1 MWFVGGVVGLILGA
15 LAGSFWVALILACL
29 GGFVGRMI
37 ARDRSATRAPD
48 KLPERLPPGGVA
60 RELREL
66 RLKVQMLEV
75 RLGEVEARLAQ
86 GEAAEA
92 AAETVFEPAP
102 EETESRAETVAS
114 PAPVF
119 TPPAD
124 TVTIRVEA
132 PEPSPARTEVE
143 AEADTGSSE
152 TWQPE
157 SRPASR
163 PASEPTSQPVPRP
176 APDDADE
183 IPPRWRETP
192 SPAPEPAAIP
202 WRDRL
207 PAPVSALLF
216 GGNTLVKM
224 GVLIL
229 FLGLAFLLRY
239 TAEHVTVPVEL
250 RYASVALAGA
260 GLLALG
266 WFLRGRRRD
275 YALVLQG
282 TGVGVFYLT
291 TLSAMKFHALLE
303 ASAGFG
309 FLSAVALLGAALAVL
324 QNAAV
329 LAIIAALA
337 GFATPVLTST
347 GGNQMLALFT
357 YLAILDAA
365 IVLVAR
371 FKAWRSL
378 NLIGF
383 VGTFTLA
390 AGWADRHYTHA
401 QYAPVQA
408 FLVLF
413 FLLFTAAGVL
423 FARRTLADSENA
435 LSGDDSLA
443 AQAGAAIRH
452 VGRVDSALVFGT
464 PITAF
469 GLQYLLTEPWEFGPA
484 FSALAFAAFYMV
496 LARWVFSRQQRGLA
510 LLAEAYAIVGVIF
523 GTLAIPLG
531 FEGAW
536 TGAAWAVEGAGMYWL
551 GVRQQRA
558 YSRAFAYLVLVGA
571 TFKLLMAMSIN
582 DAPSGPVLDG
592 STLGP
597 LLLAASAFT
606 MWFLHRRA
614 GLDDDSGW
622 EALPGS
628 LLPWLGAAAL
638 AVLPWQ
644 WFAPPV
650 AAAATAVLAT
660 VFSAAARRFGL
671 PSLDRIASAL
681 QAVAVASFVGT
692 LHRAS
697 AASGAALA
705 GGWESGLAAVV
716 IAVSLLLTAL
726 RRLAHARR
734 QGQGDK
740 AGALALAT
748 GVAGLHLAT
757 LFALDLDV
765 AAILW
770 PFSASLALWGAL
782 RLGLPLLALVAAAL
796 QLVSAGWFL
805 HTGGLIDA
813 GFGQNGM
820 APAGFAHLHFWTP
833 IVFALAAWFCGD
845 RVRAGSVWQEEEPPR
860 NAWCSRAWAQWAPV
874 MWGLGWWLA
883 AWFSEVDR
891 VLEIGR
897 LSAYLPA
904 ATVALAM
911 VTASLLA
918 ALAVWRDW
926 APMGAAT
933 AVALPG
939 LAFAALLGAAA
950 SRSAWLPS
958 EHLGA
963 FAWPLALVGHLRLL
977 HLQRRWLPRRMLNAL
992 HVAGFWLFL
1001 LLAARECLL
1010 RLEVLGEPSSSW
1022 AMLGWVLVPAVVFW
1036 LVSASPLRERWPLA
1050 EYRRAY
1056 LEAACAPVALYLF
1069 AWSLAVNVASAG
1081 DASPLPYLPLLNPLE
1096 LGQWLVLAAL
1106 LLWWRALPE
1115 GSPVRLSD
1123 GAFKALAAAAAWFF
1137 VTGMVLRGCH
1147 HFADVPWRLATQFES
1162 RLAQA
1167 ALSIAWA
1174 VMGVLAMVVGNR
1186 RASRPTWLAGAAL
1199 LGVVVVKLFLFELA
1213 GRGGLYRIVSFIG
1226 VGVLLLIV
1234 GYFAPVPVKR
1244 DAESAKES
1252 A

>member
-1 MWFVGGVVGLILGA
+1 MWIVGVIAGLVIGA
-15 LAGSFWVALILACL
+15 LLESAAAALLLACI
-29 GGFVGRMI
+29 GGFVTRGMGR
-37 ARDRSATRAPD
+37 DKSKGESALKHTAPD
-48 KLPERLPPGGVA
+48 DVQG
-60 RELREL
+60 ELRSLRMKVQTLEL
-66 RLKVQMLEV
+66 RLEQ
-75 RLGEVEARLAQ
+75 VEMQLAQ
-86 GEAAEA
+86 RAQEA
-92 AAETVFEPAP
+92 FPEPD
-102 EETESRAETVAS
+102 AS
-114 PAPVF
+114 P
-119 TPPAD
+119 D
-124 TVTIRVEA
+124 TA
-132 PEPSPARTEVE
+132 PEPEVAVPSPTATL
-143 AEADTGSSE
+143 
-152 TWQPE
+152 
-157 SRPASR
+157 
-163 PASEPTSQPVPRP
+163 ASEPTESKEREEASALVFDLAENPEPVREPAHTPHAPIQPR
-176 APDDADE
+176 ADNE
-183 IPPRWRETP
+183 IPPRWREPVP
-192 SPAPEPAAIP
+192 SEPEPPEVP

-207 PAPVSALLF
+207 PAPISALLF
-216 GGNTLVKM
+216 GGNTLVKL

-229 FLGLAFLLRY
+229 FLGFAFLLRY
-239 TAEHVTVPVEL
+239 TVEHVTVPVEL
-250 RYASVALAGA
+250 RYAGVALAGA

-282 TGVGVFYLT
+282 AGVGVFYLT

-303 ASAGFG
+303 PSMGFA

-324 QNAAV
+324 QNASV

-347 GGNQMLALFT
+347 GGNQMVALFT
-357 YLAILDAA
+357 YLASLDAA

-408 FLVLF
+408 FLILF

-423 FARRTLADSENA
+423 FARRTLADSTNA
-435 LSGDDSLA
+435 QSSDGSLA

-469 GLQYLLTEPWEFGPA
+469 GLQYLLTELWEFGPA
-484 FSALAFAAFYMV
+484 FSALAFAAFYLL
-496 LARWVFSRQQRGLA
+496 LARWVFSREQRGLA
-510 LLAEAYAIVGVIF
+510 LLAEAYAIVAVIF

-571 TFKLLMAMSIN
+571 TLKLLAAMSLN
-582 DAPSGPVLDG
+582 AAVDAPLLEG

-606 MWFLHRRA
+606 MWRLHRRA
-614 GLDDDSGW
+614 GFDDDSSW
-622 EALPGS
+622 ETLPGS
-628 LLPWLGAAAL
+628 LLPWMGAAAL
-638 AVLPWQ
+638 TVLPWQ
-644 WFAPPV
+644 WFIPPV

-660 VFSAAARRFGL
+660 AFSAAARRFDL

-681 QAVAVASFVGT
+681 QALAVASFVGT

-705 GGWESGLAAVV
+705 GGWESGLAAVM

-734 QGQGDK
+734 EGGGDT

-748 GVAGLHLAT
+748 GVAGLHLAS
-757 LFALDLDV
+757 LFALDLEM

-770 PFSASLALWGAL
+770 PVSASLALWGAL

-796 QLVSAGWFL
+796 QLVSAGLFL
-805 HTGGLIDA
+805 HTGGLIDT
-813 GFGQNGM
+813 GFGRG
-820 APAGFAHLHFWTP
+820 AAVPAGFAHLHFWTP

-845 RVRAGSVWQEEEPPR
+845 RVRSGAARLEEDQRNVWFGHAG
-860 NAWCSRAWAQWAPV
+860 AQWAPV
-874 MWGLGWWLA
+874 LWGLVWWLA
-883 AWFSEVDR
+883 AWFSEADR
-891 VLEIGR
+891 VLEIER

-904 ATVALAM
+904 ATVALALA
-911 VTASLLA
+911 TAALLA

-933 AVALPG
+933 AFMLPG

-958 EHLGA
+958 AHLGA
-963 FAWPLALVGHLRLL
+963 LAWPLALAGHLWLL
-977 HLQRRWLPRRMLNAL
+977 HLQQRWLPRKALNAQ

-1010 RLEVLGEPSSSW
+1010 RFEGLGTPDSSW
-1022 AMLGWVLVPAVVFW
+1022 TMLGWALAPALAFW
-1036 LVSASPLRERWPLA
+1036 LVSASPLGERWPLA

-1056 LEAACAPVALYLF
+1056 IEAACAPVALYLF
-1069 AWSLAVNVASAG
+1069 AWSVAVNVASAG

-1115 GSPVRLSD
+1115 RSPLRLPD
-1123 GAFKALAAAAAWFF
+1123 GAFKALATAAAWFF
-1137 VTGMVLRGCH
+1137 ITGMVLRGCH
-1147 HFADVPWRLATQFES
+1147 HFADVPWRFAAQFES

-1174 VMGVLAMVVGNR
+1174 VIGVLAMVLGNR
-1186 RASRPTWLAGAAL
+1186 RVSRPTWLAGAAL
-1199 LGVVVVKLFLFELA
+1199 LGVVVIKLFLFELA

-1234 GYFAPVPVKR
+1234 GYFAPVPVNR
-1244 DAESAKES
+1244 DSDSVKES
-1252 A
+1252 V

>member
-1 MWFVGGVVGLILGA
+1 MWIVGVIAGLVVGALLESVGA
-15 LAGSFWVALILACL
+15 ALFLACI
-29 GGFVGRMI
+29 GGLVTRGMGRDTHRESG
-37 ARDRSATRAPD
+37 ARGRT
-48 KLPERLPPGGVA
+48 VA
-60 RELREL
+60 DDASEELRAL
-66 RLKVQMLEV
+66 RLKVQTLEQ
-75 RLGEVEARLAQ
+75 RLEQIETQLAQ
-86 GEAAEA
+86 GAQGVVAEPDALPDAPPEPEVAVPLPIAALAPEAAESQGREEA
-92 AAETVFEPAP
+92 SARVFDLDEDRNPVREPVHAP
-102 EETESRAETVAS
+102 Y
-114 PAPVF
+114 APV
-119 TPPAD
+119 
-124 TVTIRVEA
+124 
-132 PEPSPARTEVE
+132 
-143 AEADTGSSE
+143 
-152 TWQPE
+152 QPRE
-157 SRPASR
+157 DSG
-163 PASEPTSQPVPRP
+163 
-176 APDDADE
+176 
-183 IPPRWRETP
+183 IPPRWREPVP
-192 SPAPEPAAIP
+192 SEPEPPAVP

-216 GGNTLVKM
+216 GGNTLVKL

-239 TAEHVTVPVEL
+239 TVEHVTVPVEL
-250 RYASVALAGA
+250 RYAGVALAGA

-266 WFLRGRRRD
+266 WFLRDRRRD

-282 TGVGVFYLT
+282 AGIGVFYLT
-291 TLSAMKFHALLE
+291 TLAAMKFHTLLE
-303 ASAGFG
+303 PGMGFG

-324 QNAAV
+324 QNASV

-347 GGNQMLALFT
+347 GGNQMVALFT

-371 FKAWRSL
+371 YKAWRSL

-408 FLVLF
+408 FLILF

-423 FARRTLADSENA
+423 FARRTLVDSESA
-435 LSGDDSLA
+435 LSRDDSLA
-443 AQAGAAIRH
+443 ARAGAAIRH

-469 GLQYLLTEPWEFGPA
+469 GLQYLLTELWEFGPA
-484 FSALAFAAFYMV
+484 FSALAFAAFYLL
-496 LARWVFSRQQRGLA
+496 LARWVFSREQQGLS
-510 LLAEAYAIVGVIF
+510 LLAEAYAIVAVIF

-571 TFKLLMAMSIN
+571 TFKLLAAMSLSAAA
-582 DAPSGPVLDG
+582 DAPLLEG

-597 LLLAASAFT
+597 ILLAASAFT
-606 MWFLHRRA
+606 MWRLHRRA
-614 GLDDDSGW
+614 GFDNDSGW
-622 EALPGS
+622 ETLPGS
-628 LLPWLGAAAL
+628 LLPWLGVAAVT
-638 AVLPWQ
+638 VLPWQ
-644 WFAPPV
+644 WFVPPV

-660 VFSAAARRFGL
+660 AISAAARRSGL
-671 PSLDRIASAL
+671 PSLEGIASAL
-681 QAVAVASFVGT
+681 QALAVASFLGT
-692 LHRAS
+692 VHRAS
-697 AASGAALA
+697 QTAGVALA
-705 GGWESGLAAVV
+705 GGWESGLAAMV

-734 QGQGDK
+734 EGGGDT

-748 GVAGLHLAT
+748 GVAGLHLAS
-757 LFALDLDV
+757 LFALDLEM
-765 AAILW
+765 AALLW
-770 PFSASLALWGAL
+770 PVSASLALWGAL
-782 RLGLPLLALVAAAL
+782 RLGLSLLALVAAAL
-796 QLVSAGWFL
+796 QFVSAGLFL
-805 HTGGLIDA
+805 HTDGLIDT
-813 GFGQNGM
+813 GFGQG
-820 APAGFAHLHFWTP
+820 AAVPAGFAHQHFWTP
-833 IVFALAAWFCGD
+833 VVFALAAWFCGD
-845 RVRAGSVWQEEEPPR
+845 RIRAGAARLEESMR
-860 NAWCSRAWAQWAPV
+860 NFWCAHAWAQWAPV
-874 MWGLGWWLA
+874 LWGLGWWLV
-883 AWFSEVDR
+883 AWFSETDR
-891 VLEIGR
+891 VLEIER
-897 LSAYLPA
+897 LSVYLPA
-904 ATVALAM
+904 ASVALAL
-911 VTASLLA
+911 VTAALLA
-918 ALAVWRDW
+918 ALAAWRDW

-933 AVALPG
+933 ATMLPS
-939 LAFAALLGAAA
+939 LVFAALLGAVG
-950 SRSAWLPS
+950 SRSVWLPS
-958 EHLGA
+958 AHLGVV
-963 FAWPLALVGHLRLL
+963 AWPLALAAHLGLL
-977 HLQRRWLPRRMLNAL
+977 QRQRRWLPRKALNAL

-1010 RLEVLGEPSSSW
+1010 RFEGLGTPDSSW
-1022 AMLGWVLVPAVVFW
+1022 AMLGWALAPALAFW

-1056 LEAACAPVALYLF
+1056 IEAACAPVALYLF
-1069 AWSLAVNVASAG
+1069 AWSVAVNVASAG
-1081 DASPLPYLPLLNPLE
+1081 DASPLPYLLLLNPLE

-1115 GSPVRLSD
+1115 CSPLRLPDS
-1123 GAFKALAAAAAWFF
+1123 AFKALVAAAAWFI

-1147 HFADVPWRLATQFES
+1147 HFADVPWRFAAQFES

-1174 VMGVLAMVVGNR
+1174 VMGVLVMVLGNR
-1186 RASRPTWLAGAAL
+1186 RVSRPTWLAGAAL

-1244 DAESAKES
+1244 DAESARES